1 MKVLIAGASGL
12 IGTEVA
18 RALAADGVGVG
29 ALVRNTARAVENLPA
44 GATLYPWDAI
54 KGAPPPAAF
63 EGVDVVVNLVGEPIA
78 QKRWTEERKKV
89 LRDTRIVGTR
99 TLVNE
104 LRGLARRPRV
114 LIAASAVGYYGDRG
128 DEILTEA
135 SPSGTGFLAELA
147 RDWEAEAMR
156 ATELD
161 MRVVILRS
169 GSVLSPRGGMLRKIL
184 PLFRLGLG
192 GRLGNGA
199 QWFPWIHVDD
209 EVALIRHAIDNER
222 VSGPLNG
229 VAPEPVT
236 NRELTVA
243 LGEALARPAALAA
256 PAFALRAALGGL
268 AEALLLS
275 SQRVMPARTL
285 ESGFRFR
292 HALLRPALKELL
304 GSLRAAA

>member
-12 IGTEVA
+12 IGTEAA

-29 ALVRNTARAVENLPA
+29 ALVRNTVRAVEGLPA
-44 GATLYPWDAI
+44 GATLYAWDAV

-63 EGVDVVVNLVGEPIA
+63 EGVDAVINLVGEPIA

-156 ATELD
+156 AAELV
-161 MRVVILRS
+161 MRVVLLRS
-169 GSVLSPRGGMLRKIL
+169 GSVLSPRGGILRKIL

-222 VSGPLNG
+222 VSGPINA

-304 GSLRAAA
+304 GTLRAAA